1 MDRATMMAPRAG
13 TRAGRARTSG
23 SPPQIDATKLRA
35 ALDDLGAQQARHLLD
50 AALGTMPEAVRIELL
65 GKHLGLARLRPD
77 PPGSLLA
84 DARRFDAAVRGGEY
98 YESFNVNSKNYME
111 MSRGT
116 RGFITE
122 CNRLLARSVESSGSR
137 LSDACAAFDLIFD
150 LLRRID
156 EGNDDVFFADEAGSW
171 QVGVAWE
178 TVLPAWFA
186 CLAKSADPER
196 FGQRVAR
203 VVEEFEPDSS
213 RKHYAAAR
221 RVATAAQRAAL
232 TRSIRAAQQ
241 ETR

>member
-1 MDRATMMAPRAG
+1 MTAPRAG
-13 TRAGRARTSG
+13 ARSGRGQKSDA
-23 SPPQIDATKLRA
+23 PPQIDPTKLRA

-50 AALGTMPEAVRIELL
+50 AALGTMSEAVRTELL
-65 GKHLGLARLRPD
+65 GQHLELARLRPD
-77 PPGSLLA
+77 PPGTLLA
-84 DARRFDAAVRGGEY
+84 DARRFDAAVRSGEY

-111 MSRGT
+111 KSRGT
-116 RGFITE
+116 RRFITA
-122 CNRLLARSVESSGSR
+122 CNRLLARSVEYSGSR
-137 LSDACAAFDLIFD
+137 PSDACAVFDLIFD

-196 FGQRVAR
+196 FGQLVAR

-221 RVATAAQRAAL
+221 RAATAAQRAAL
-232 TRSIRAAQQ
+232 TRSVRAAQQ
-241 ETR
+241 GTR